1 MGTIFVKNVWEI
13 KHVYNQVSEDSS
25 VVLIMLQEGRLLR
38 DTLLT
43 TNQNKQVTG

>member
-1 MGTIFVKNVWEI
+1 MGENVWEI
-13 KHVYNQVSEDSS
+13 KHVYNQVSEDLS

-43 TNQNKQVTG
+43 TNQNNQVTS